1 MLVVKKKGEGRRGLK
16 ETVAA
21 YQLCSP
27 EKGALIEDL
36 ARVISKPL
44 PFIDKLIYKIGRDDK
59 LGQFQVQCIL
69 QLYIH
74 SM

>member
-44 PFIDKLIYKIGRDDK
+44 PFIDKAHIQDR
-59 LGQFQVQCIL
+59 
-69 QLYIH
+69 
-74 SM
+74 